1 LAERIWVLAA
11 VALFSG
17 WHWQQLERPTPSP
30 GELAL
35 LAVLAAVPAII
46 AGLGRRRLAIV
57 AAVAATLIAIW
68 RAFAYLPWDAGHPA
82 YPVRIVSG
90 LHDGA
95 KNWFET
101 STPFDPSRFATTSGL
116 VDLCFF
122 GLMAVFAWLLIDGR
136 FALAALGCAFALY
149 AIPSTAVGMGSAGLR
164 AAMFLLLALAI
175 LAVCQRR
182 VPLGGG
188 ALGQLSVLAVATV
201 VAGLVIGSAPGVA
214 KGALFDWR
222 HWNPLAGNGPRVSVG
237 YVWNQDYAP
246 LHWPKQTTTV
256 FQVQSG
262 HPHYWKAGVLTV
274 FDGTRWVA
282 PASPPIQGTY
292 HETDAI
298 ALPLS
303 SETPKEQHPD
313 SGSDITQV
321 GFTIEAL
328 ADPRLLSTGQ
338 PLRYSLSSPIDANL
352 FTDGSVEASGDLAR
366 GATYSVRA
374 YSPNPKP
381 KQLAE
386 VGNGFPAAVAQSVT
400 VDRAVIP
407 VWGSDTH
414 TRTRVPIDRRLVEAS
429 NQAWHAS
436 GADEPGT
443 SEYGAV
449 VALESYFHGKPF
461 RYDQTPPVGPG
472 PVLGYFMLHSHRG
485 YCQMYSGSMALVLR
499 LHGIPARV
507 AYGFT
512 EGTQTQSGYK
522 VTDRDAHSWVEAFF
536 PKYGWIP
543 FEPTPTRNLPE
554 VQASTTNAA
563 WVKSVGDT
571 KKAGQF
577 GINSTQLKL
586 RLTNTF
592 GPNGATRGPH
602 GHGSG
607 GSGRS
612 GDIVVARSGGH
623 SFLLWALTA
632 AAILIAALAAVKMV
646 AVRWRYL
653 RRGPRGQ
660 ASAAYHELAT
670 YIGDQGVRVNANATF
685 EELARLVEHT
695 WGVDA
700 APLATAGSAARYAPP
715 AIADRAGRDVRP
727 ALRRTR
733 RDLRKSIDLRD
744 RAIGSLRL
752 RSMLAQTTHLD

>member
-1 LAERIWVLAA
+1 LAERIWVLVA

-35 LAVLAAVPAII
+35 LAALAAVPAII
-46 AGLGRRRLAIV
+46 VGLGRRRLAIG
-57 AAVAATLIAIW
+57 AAVVVTLIAIW
-68 RAFAYLPWDAGHPA
+68 RAFAYLPWDRGHQV

-122 GLMAVFAWLLIDGR
+122 ALMAVFAWLLIDGR
-136 FALAALGCAFALY
+136 FALAALACAFALY

-164 AAMFLLLALAI
+164 AAIFLLLALAI

-201 VAGLVIGSAPGVA
+201 VAGLVVGSAPGVA

-222 HWNPLAGNGPRVSVG
+222 HWNPLAGNGPQVSVG
-237 YVWNQDYAP
+237 YVWNQDYGP

-256 FQVQSG
+256 FHVESA

-274 FDGTRWVA
+274 FDGTHWVSS
-282 PASPPIQGTY
+282 PATQANY
-292 HETDAI
+292 HATDAI
-298 ALPLS
+298 GIPTS
-303 SETPKEQHPD
+303 QETSKELHPD
-313 SGSDITQV
+313 SPSDITQV
-321 GFTIEAL
+321 GFTVEAL
-328 ADPRLLSTGQ
+328 ADFRLLSTGQ
-338 PLRYSLSSPIDANL
+338 PLRYSLTSPIDASL
-352 FTDGSVEASGDLAR
+352 TTDGSVIATGDMPR
-366 GATYSVRA
+366 GATYTVRA

-386 VGNGFPAAVAQSVT
+386 VGNAFPASVAQSV
-400 VDRAVIP
+400 VVNHAAIP
-407 VWGSDTH
+407 VWGST
-414 TRTRVPIDRRLVEAS
+414 TKKRVLVPIDSRLIAAS

-449 VALESYFHGKPF
+449 VALESYFHGKQF
-461 RYDQTPPVGPG
+461 HYDQTPPVGAG
-472 PVLGYFMLHSHRG
+472 PVLAYFMLHSHRG

-512 EGTQTQSGYK
+512 EGSQTQTGYK
-522 VTDRDAHSWVEAFF
+522 VTDRDAHAWVEAYF

-563 WVKSVGDT
+563 WVHSIGDT
-571 KKAGQF
+571 KNAQQF
-577 GINSTQLKL
+577 GIQSTQLQS
-586 RLTNTF
+586 RLVRGG
-592 GPNGATRGPH
+592 GPNGNIPGR
-602 GHGSG
+602 GHGAG
-607 GSGRS
+607 GG
-612 GDIVVARSGGH
+612 GAPDVVAARSGGH
-623 SFLLWALTA
+623 SFFLWAISA
-632 AAILIAALAAVKMV
+632 AAILIAVLATVKLV

-685 EELARLVEHT
+685 EELAGLVEHT

-700 APLATAGSAARYAPP
+700 SPLARAGSAARYAPP
-715 AIADRAGRDVRP
+715 QIADRAGHEVRP
-727 ALRRTR
+727 ALRRIR

-744 RAIGSLRL
+744 RAVGSLRL

>member
-1 LAERIWVLAA
+1 LAERIWVLVA

-57 AAVAATLIAIW
+57 AAAVATLIAIW
-68 RAFAYLPWDAGHPA
+68 RAFAYLPWDRGHQL
-82 YPVRIVSG
+82 YPVRVVSG

-101 STPFDPSRFATTSGL
+101 STPFDPSRFGTTSGL

-122 GLMAVFAWLLIDGR
+122 ALMAVFAWLLIDGR
-136 FALAALGCAFALY
+136 FALAALACAFALY

-164 AAMFLLLALAI
+164 AAIFLLLALAI

-188 ALGQLSVLAVATV
+188 AIGQLSVLAVATV
-201 VAGLVIGSAPGVA
+201 VAGLVVGSAPGVA

-222 HWNPLAGNGPRVSVG
+222 HWNPLAGNGPQVSVG
-237 YVWNQDYAP
+237 YVWNQDYGP

-256 FQVQSG
+256 FQVQSA

-274 FDGTRWVA
+274 FDGSHWVSS
-282 PASPPIQGTY
+282 PATQANY
-292 HETDAI
+292 HATDAI
-298 ALPLS
+298 GIPT
-303 SETPKEQHPD
+303 SEETSKELHPD
-313 SGSDITQV
+313 NPSDITQV
-321 GFTIEAL
+321 GFTVESL
-328 ADPRLLSTGQ
+328 ADFRLLSTGQ
-338 PLRYSLSSPIDANL
+338 PLRYTLTSPIDASL
-352 FTDGSVEASGDLAR
+352 TTDGSVIATGDLPR
-366 GATYSVRA
+366 GATYTVRA

-386 VGNGFPAAVAQSVT
+386 VGNAFPTSVAQSV
-400 VDRAVIP
+400 VVNRAAIP
-407 VWGSDTH
+407 VWGRATKK
-414 TRTRVPIDRRLVEAS
+414 RTLVPIDSRLIAAS

-449 VALESYFHGKPF
+449 VALESYFHGKQF
-461 RYDQTPPVGPG
+461 HYDQTPPVGPG
-472 PVLGYFMLHSHRG
+472 PVLAYFMLHSHRG

-512 EGTQTQSGYK
+512 EGSQTQNGYK
-522 VTDRDAHSWVEAFF
+522 VTDRDAHAWVEAFF

-554 VQASTTNAA
+554 VQASTTNAS
-563 WVKSVGDT
+563 WVRSIGDQ
-571 KKAGQF
+571 KNASQF
-577 GINSTQLKL
+577 GIQSHQLRR
-586 RLTNTF
+586 RLVGADPHVTNP
-592 GPNGATRGPH
+592 GH
-602 GHGSG
+602 GHGSSG
-607 GSGRS
+607 GGAP
-612 GDIVVARSGGH
+612 GVVAARAGGH
-623 SFLLWALTA
+623 SFFLWAISA
-632 AAILIAALAAVKMV
+632 AAILIAVLAAVKLV

-685 EELARLVEHT
+685 EELAGLVEHT

-700 APLATAGSAARYAPP
+700 SPLAAAGSAARYAPP
-715 AIADRAGRDVRP
+715 EIAARAGHEVRP
-727 ALRRTR
+727 ALRRIR

-744 RAIGSLRL
+744 RAMGSLRL

>member
-1 LAERIWVLAA
+1 LAERIWVLVA

-17 WHWQQLERPTPSP
+17 WHWQQLERPTPSL

-57 AAVAATLIAIW
+57 AAVVATLIAVW
-68 RAFAYLPWDAGHPA
+68 RAFAYLPWDRGHQV

-122 GLMAVFAWLLIDGR
+122 ALMAVFAWLLIDGR
-136 FALAALGCAFALY
+136 FALAALACAFALY

-164 AAMFLLLALAI
+164 AAIFLLLALAI

-201 VAGLVIGSAPGVA
+201 VAGLVVGSAPGVA

-222 HWNPLAGNGPRVSVG
+222 HWNPLAGNGPQVSVG
-237 YVWNQDYAP
+237 YVWNQDYGP

-256 FQVQSG
+256 FHVESA

-274 FDGTRWVA
+274 FDGTHWVSS
-282 PASPPIQGTY
+282 PATQANY
-292 HETDAI
+292 HATDAI
-298 ALPLS
+298 GIPTS
-303 SETPKEQHPD
+303 QETSKELHPD
-313 SGSDITQV
+313 SPSDITQV
-321 GFTIEAL
+321 GFTVEAL
-328 ADPRLLSTGQ
+328 ADFRLLSTGQ
-338 PLRYSLSSPIDANL
+338 PLRYSLTSPIDASL
-352 FTDGSVEASGDLAR
+352 TTDGSVIATGDMPR
-366 GATYSVRA
+366 GATYTVRA

-386 VGNGFPAAVAQSVT
+386 VGNAFPASVAQSV
-400 VDRAVIP
+400 VVNHAAIP
-407 VWGSDTH
+407 VWGSATKK
-414 TRTRVPIDRRLVEAS
+414 RVLVPIDSRLVAAS

-449 VALESYFHGKPF
+449 VALESYFHGKQF
-461 RYDQTPPVGPG
+461 HYDQTPPVGPG
-472 PVLGYFMLHSHRG
+472 PVLAYFMLHSHRG

-512 EGTQTQSGYK
+512 EGSQTQTGYK
-522 VTDRDAHSWVEAFF
+522 VTDRDAHAWVEAYF

-554 VQASTTNAA
+554 VQASTTNAS
-563 WVKSVGDT
+563 WVRSIGDQ
-571 KKAGQF
+571 KNASQF
-577 GINSTQLKL
+577 GIQSHQLQR
-586 RLTNTF
+586 RLVDAAGNPHVTN
-592 GPNGATRGPH
+592 H
-602 GHGSG
+602 GHGSSG
-607 GSGRS
+607 GGAP
-612 GDIVVARSGGH
+612 GVVAARPGGH
-623 SFLLWALTA
+623 SFFLWAISA
-632 AAILIAALAAVKMV
+632 AAILIAVLAAVKLV

-685 EELARLVEHT
+685 EELAGLVEHT

-700 APLATAGSAARYAPP
+700 SPLATAGSAARYAPP
-715 AIADRAGRDVRP
+715 QIADRAGHEVRP
-727 ALRRTR
+727 ALRRIR

-744 RAIGSLRL
+744 RAMGALRL

>member
-1 LAERIWVLAA
+1 MAERIWVLVA

-46 AGLGRRRLAIV
+46 AGLGRRRLAII
-57 AAVAATLIAIW
+57 AAVVTTLIAIW
-68 RAFAYLPWDAGHPA
+68 RAFAYLPWDRGHQV

-95 KNWFET
+95 KNWFDT

-122 GLMAVFAWLLIDGR
+122 ALMAVFAWLLIDGR
-136 FALAALGCAFALY
+136 FALAALACAFALY

-164 AAMFLLLALAI
+164 AAIFLLLALAI

-188 ALGQLSVLAVATV
+188 AIGQLSVLAVATV
-201 VAGLVIGSAPGVA
+201 VAGLVVGSAPGVA

-222 HWNPLAGNGPRVSVG
+222 HWNPLAGNGPQVSVG
-237 YVWNQDYAP
+237 YVWNQDYGP

-256 FQVQSG
+256 FQVQSA

-274 FDGTRWVA
+274 FDGAHWVSS
-282 PASPPIQGTY
+282 PATQASY
-292 HETDAI
+292 HATDAI
-298 ALPLS
+298 GVPT
-303 SETPKEQHPD
+303 SEETSKELHPD
-313 SGSDITQV
+313 SPTDITQV
-321 GFTIEAL
+321 GFTVEAL
-328 ADPRLLSTGQ
+328 ADFRLLSTGQ
-338 PLRYSLSSPIDANL
+338 PLRYTLTSPIDASL
-352 FTDGSVEASGDLAR
+352 TTDGSVIAAGNLPR
-366 GATYSVRA
+366 GATYTVRA

-386 VGNGFPAAVAQSVT
+386 VGNAFPPSVAQSV
-400 VDRAVIP
+400 VVNHAAIP
-407 VWGSDTH
+407 VWGST
-414 TRTRVPIDRRLVEAS
+414 TKKRTLVPIDGRLIAAS
-429 NQAWHAS
+429 DQAWHAS

-449 VALESYFHGKPF
+449 VALESYFHGKQF
-461 RYDQTPPVGPG
+461 HYDQTPPVGPG
-472 PVLGYFMLHSHRG
+472 PVLAYFMLHSHRG

-512 EGTQTQSGYK
+512 EGSQTQTGYK
-522 VTDRDAHSWVEAFF
+522 VTDRDAHAWVEAYF

-563 WVKSVGDT
+563 WAKSVGDQ
-571 KKAGQF
+571 KNAGQF
-577 GINSTQLKL
+577 GIQSQQLRK
-586 RLTNTF
+586 RLTV
-592 GPNGATRGPH
+592 GPNGLPATSLHGH

-607 GSGRS
+607 GGGTPDVRA
-612 GDIVVARSGGH
+612 ARSGGH
-623 SFLLWALTA
+623 SFFLWAISA
-632 AAILIAALAAVKMV
+632 ATILIAVLAAVKLV

-685 EELARLVEHT
+685 EELAGLVEHT

-700 APLATAGSAARYAPP
+700 SPLARAGSAARYAPP
-715 AIADRAGRDVRP
+715 PIADRAGHEVRP
-727 ALRRTR
+727 ALRRIR

-744 RAIGSLRL
+744 RAMGSLRL

>member
-1 LAERIWVLAA
+1 LAERIWVLVA

-35 LAVLAAVPAII
+35 LAALAAVPAII
-46 AGLGRRRLAIV
+46 AGLGRRRLAIA
-57 AAVAATLIAIW
+57 AAVVAPVIAIW
-68 RAFAYLPWDAGHPA
+68 RAFAYLPWDRGHQV
-82 YPVRIVSG
+82 YPVRVVSG

-122 GLMAVFAWLLIDGR
+122 ALMAVFAWLLIDGR
-136 FALAALGCAFALY
+136 FALAALACAFALY

-164 AAMFLLLALAI
+164 AAIFLLLALAI

-188 ALGQLSVLAVATV
+188 AVGQLSVLAVATV

-222 HWNPLAGNGPRVSVG
+222 HWNPLAGNGPEVNVG
-237 YVWNQDYAP
+237 YVWNQDYGP

-256 FQVQSG
+256 FQVQSA

-274 FDGTRWVA
+274 FDGTHWVSS
-282 PASPPIQGTY
+282 PATQASY
-292 HETDAI
+292 HATDAI
-298 ALPLS
+298 GIPTS
-303 SETPKEQHPD
+303 QETSKELHPD
-313 SGSDITQV
+313 SPSDITQV
-321 GFTIEAL
+321 GFTVEAL
-328 ADPRLLSTGQ
+328 ADFRLLSTGQ
-338 PLRYSLSSPIDANL
+338 PLRYTLTSPIDASL
-352 FTDGSVEASGDLAR
+352 TTDGSVMASGDLPR
-366 GATYSVRA
+366 GATYTVRA

-386 VGNGFPAAVAQSVT
+386 VGNAFPASVAQSV
-400 VDRAVIP
+400 VVNHVAIP
-407 VWGSDTH
+407 VWGST
-414 TRTRVPIDRRLVEAS
+414 TKKRTLVPIDARLIAAS

-449 VALESYFHGKPF
+449 VALESYFHDKQF
-461 RYDQTPPVGPG
+461 HYDQTPPVGPG
-472 PVLGYFMLHSHRG
+472 PVLAYFMLHSHRG

-512 EGTQTQSGYK
+512 EGSQTQTGYK
-522 VTDRDAHSWVEAFF
+522 VTDRDAHAWVEAFF

-563 WVKSVGDT
+563 WVHSIGDQ
-571 KKAGQF
+571 KNASQF
-577 GINSTQLKL
+577 GIQSHQLQR
-586 RLTNTF
+586 RLVGAGSPHVTNP
-592 GPNGATRGPH
+592 GH

-607 GSGRS
+607 GG
-612 GDIVVARSGGH
+612 GAPGVVAARSGGH
-623 SFLLWALTA
+623 SFFLWAISA
-632 AAILIAALAAVKMV
+632 AAILIAVLAAVKLV

-685 EELARLVEHT
+685 EELAGLVEHT

-700 APLATAGSAARYAPP
+700 SPLATAGSAARYAPP
-715 AIADRAGRDVRP
+715 QIADRAGREVRP
-727 ALRRTR
+727 ALRRIR

-744 RAIGSLRL
+744 RAMGSLRL

>member
-1 LAERIWVLAA
+1 LAERIWVLVA

-35 LAVLAAVPAII
+35 LAALAAVPAII
-46 AGLGRRRLAIV
+46 VGLGRRRLAIG
-57 AAVAATLIAIW
+57 AAVVVTLIAIW
-68 RAFAYLPWDAGHPA
+68 RAFAYLPWDRGHQV

-122 GLMAVFAWLLIDGR
+122 ALMAVFAWLLIDGR
-136 FALAALGCAFALY
+136 FALAALACAFALY

-164 AAMFLLLALAI
+164 AAIFLLLALAI

-201 VAGLVIGSAPGVA
+201 VAGLVVGSAPGVA

-222 HWNPLAGNGPRVSVG
+222 HWNPLAGNGPQVSVG
-237 YVWNQDYAP
+237 YVWNQDYGP

-256 FQVQSG
+256 FHVESA

-274 FDGTRWVA
+274 FDGTHWVSS
-282 PASPPIQGTY
+282 PATQANY
-292 HETDAI
+292 HATDAI
-298 ALPLS
+298 GIPTS
-303 SETPKEQHPD
+303 QETSKELHPD
-313 SGSDITQV
+313 SPSDITQV
-321 GFTIEAL
+321 GFTVEAL
-328 ADPRLLSTGQ
+328 ADFRLLSTGQ
-338 PLRYSLSSPIDANL
+338 PLRYSLTSPIDASL
-352 FTDGSVEASGDLAR
+352 TTDGSVIATGDMPR
-366 GATYSVRA
+366 GATYTVRA

-386 VGNGFPAAVAQSVT
+386 VGNAFPASVAQSV
-400 VDRAVIP
+400 VVNHAAIP
-407 VWGSDTH
+407 VWGST
-414 TRTRVPIDRRLVEAS
+414 TKKRVLVPIDSRLIAAS

-449 VALESYFHGKPF
+449 VALESYFHGKQF
-461 RYDQTPPVGPG
+461 HYDQTPPVGAG
-472 PVLGYFMLHSHRG
+472 PVLAYFMLHSHRG

-512 EGTQTQSGYK
+512 EGSQTQTGYK
-522 VTDRDAHSWVEAFF
+522 VTDRDAHAWVEAYF

-563 WVKSVGDT
+563 WVHSIGDT
-571 KKAGQF
+571 KNAQQF
-577 GINSTQLKL
+577 GIQSTQLQS
-586 RLTNTF
+586 RLVRGG
-592 GPNGATRGPH
+592 GPNGNIPGR
-602 GHGSG
+602 GHGAG
-607 GSGRS
+607 GG
-612 GDIVVARSGGH
+612 GAPDVVAARSGGH
-623 SFLLWALTA
+623 SFFLWAISA
-632 AAILIAALAAVKMV
+632 ATILIAVLATVKLV

-685 EELARLVEHT
+685 EELAGLVEHT

-700 APLATAGSAARYAPP
+700 SPLARAGSAARYAPP
-715 AIADRAGRDVRP
+715 QIADRAGHEVRP
-727 ALRRTR
+727 ALRRIR

-744 RAIGSLRL
+744 RAVGSLRL

>member
-1 LAERIWVLAA
+1 LAERIWVLVA

-30 GELAL
+30 RELAL

-57 AAVAATLIAIW
+57 AVAVATLIAVW
-68 RAFAYLPWDAGHPA
+68 RAFAYLPWDRGHQV
-82 YPVRIVSG
+82 YPLRIASG

-95 KNWFET
+95 KNWFDT

-136 FALAALGCAFALY
+136 FALAALACAFALF

-164 AAMFLLLALAI
+164 AAIFLLLALAI

-188 ALGQLSVLAVATV
+188 AIGQLAVLAVATV

-222 HWNPLAGNGPRVSVG
+222 HWNPLAGNGPEVSVG
-237 YVWNQDYAP
+237 YVWNQDYGP

-256 FQVQSG
+256 FQVVSA
-262 HPHYWKAGVLTV
+262 HPHYWKAGVDTV
-274 FDGTRWVA
+274 FDGSHWVA
-282 PASPPIQGTY
+282 AASPPSYGTY
-292 HETDAI
+292 TQQNAI
-298 ALPLS
+298 GMP
-303 SETPKEQHPD
+303 PNPD
-313 SGSDITQV
+313 ISKADNGSDITQV

-328 ADPRLLSTGQ
+328 ADPRVLSVGQ
-338 PLRYSLSSPIDANL
+338 PLRYTFSSRIDAQL
-352 FTDGSVEASGDLAR
+352 FTDGSLEATDGDLPR
-366 GATYSVRA
+366 GASYTVRA

-386 VGNGFPAAVAQSVT
+386 AGNAFPPSVTQSVI
-400 VDRAVIP
+400 VKGQPIP
-407 VWGSDTH
+407 VWGSH
-414 TRTRVPIDRRLVEAS
+414 TKQRTGVPIDPELIQAS
-429 NQAWHAS
+429 NQAWRAS
-436 GADEPGT
+436 GADEPRT

-449 VALESYFHGKPF
+449 VALESYFQHKPF
-461 RYDQTPPVGPG
+461 HYDETPPVGPG
-472 PVLGYFMLHSHRG
+472 PVLAYFMLHSHSG

-512 EGTQTQSGYK
+512 EGSPTQNGYK
-522 VTDRDAHSWVEAFF
+522 VINRDAHAWVEAYF

-543 FEPTPTRNLPE
+543 FEPTPTRKLPE
-554 VQASTTNAA
+554 VQASTTNAL
-563 WVKSVGDT
+563 WVKSIGDT
-571 KKAGQF
+571 KNAQQF
-577 GINSTQLKL
+577 GIQSHQLRRRLVGST
-586 RLTNTF
+586 
-592 GPNGATRGPH
+592 GPHVQIPGRGRGPT
-602 GHGSG
+602 G
-607 GSGRS
+607 GG
-612 GDIVVARSGGH
+612 GAPEVVAARSGGH
-623 SFLLWALTA
+623 SFFVWAISA
-632 AAILIAALAAVKMV
+632 AAILIAALAALKLV

-670 YIGDQGVRVNANATF
+670 YMGDQGVRVNANATF
-685 EELARLVEHT
+685 EELAGLVEHT

-700 APLATAGSAARYAPP
+700 SPLARAGSAARYAPP
-715 AIADRAGRDVRP
+715 AIADRAGREVRP
-727 ALRRTR
+727 ALRRIR

-744 RAIGSLRL
+744 RAVGSLRL

>member
-1 LAERIWVLAA
+1 MAERIWVLVA

-35 LAVLAAVPAII
+35 LAALAAVPAII
-46 AGLGRRRLAIV
+46 VGLGRRRLAIG
-57 AAVAATLIAIW
+57 AAVVVTLIAIW
-68 RAFAYLPWDAGHPA
+68 RAFAYLPWDRGHQV

-122 GLMAVFAWLLIDGR
+122 ALMAVFAWLLIDGR
-136 FALAALGCAFALY
+136 FALAALACAFALY

-164 AAMFLLLALAI
+164 AAIFLLLALAI

-188 ALGQLSVLAVATV
+188 AIGQLSVLAVATV
-201 VAGLVIGSAPGVA
+201 VAGLVVGSAPGVA

-222 HWNPLAGNGPRVSVG
+222 HWNPLAGNGPQVSVG
-237 YVWNQDYAP
+237 YVWNQDYGP
-246 LHWPKQTTTV
+246 LRWPKQTTTV
-256 FQVQSG
+256 FQVQSA

-274 FDGTRWVA
+274 FDGAHWVSS
-282 PASPPIQGTY
+282 PATQANY
-292 HETDAI
+292 HATDAI
-298 ALPLS
+298 GIPT
-303 SETPKEQHPD
+303 SEETSKELHPD
-313 SGSDITQV
+313 SPSDITQV
-321 GFTIEAL
+321 GFTVEAL
-328 ADPRLLSTGQ
+328 ADFRLLSTGQ
-338 PLRYSLSSPIDANL
+338 PLRYSLTSPIDASL
-352 FTDGSVEASGDLAR
+352 TTDGSVIATGNLPR
-366 GATYSVRA
+366 GATYTVRA

-386 VGNGFPAAVAQSVT
+386 VGNAFPASVAQSV
-400 VDRAVIP
+400 VVNHAAIP
-407 VWGSDTH
+407 VWGST
-414 TRTRVPIDRRLVEAS
+414 TKKRVLVPIDSRLIAAS

-449 VALESYFHGKPF
+449 VALESYFHGKQF
-461 RYDQTPPVGPG
+461 HYDQTPPVGAG
-472 PVLGYFMLHSHRG
+472 PVLAYFMLHSHRG

-512 EGTQTQSGYK
+512 EGSQTQTGYK
-522 VTDRDAHSWVEAFF
+522 VTDRDAHAWVEAYF

-563 WVKSVGDT
+563 WVHSIGDT
-571 KKAGQF
+571 KNAQQF
-577 GINSTQLKL
+577 GIQSTQLQS
-586 RLTNTF
+586 RLVRGG
-592 GPNGATRGPH
+592 GPNGNIPGR
-602 GHGSG
+602 GHGAG
-607 GSGRS
+607 GG
-612 GDIVVARSGGH
+612 GAPDVVAARSGGH
-623 SFLLWALTA
+623 SFFLWAISA
-632 AAILIAALAAVKMV
+632 AAILIAVLATVKLV

-685 EELARLVEHT
+685 EELAGLVEHT

-700 APLATAGSAARYAPP
+700 SPLARAGSAARYAPP
-715 AIADRAGRDVRP
+715 QIADRAGHEVRP
-727 ALRRTR
+727 ALRRIR

-744 RAIGSLRL
+744 RAVGSLRL

>member
-1 LAERIWVLAA
+1 MAERIWVLAA

-35 LAVLAAVPAII
+35 LAALAAVPAII

-57 AAVAATLIAIW
+57 AAIAATLIAIW
-68 RAFAYLPWDAGHPA
+68 RAFAYLPWDLGHQV

-122 GLMAVFAWLLIDGR
+122 ALMAVFAWLLIDGR
-136 FALAALGCAFALY
+136 FALAALACAFALY

-164 AAMFLLLALAI
+164 AAIFLLLALAI

-188 ALGQLSVLAVATV
+188 AIGQLSVLAVATV
-201 VAGLVIGSAPGVA
+201 VAGLVVGSAPGVA

-222 HWNPLAGNGPRVSVG
+222 HWNPLAGNGPQVSVG
-237 YVWNQDYAP
+237 YVWNQDYGP

-256 FQVQSG
+256 FQVQSTR
-262 HPHYWKAGVLTV
+262 PHYWKAGVLTV
-274 FDGTRWVA
+274 FDGTRWVSSTA
-282 PASPPIQGTY
+282 TQASY
-292 HETDAI
+292 HATDAI
-298 ALPLS
+298 GIPPS
-303 SETPKEQHPD
+303 QETAKELHPD
-313 SGSDITQV
+313 NGSDITQV
-321 GFTIEAL
+321 GFTVEAL
-328 ADPRLLSTGQ
+328 ADFHLLSTGQ
-338 PLRYSLSSPIDANL
+338 PLRYTLTSPIDANL
-352 FTDGSVEASGDLAR
+352 TTDGSVLASGDLPR
-366 GATYSVRA
+366 GATYTVRA
-374 YSPNPKP
+374 YSPNPRP

-386 VGNGFPAAVAQSVT
+386 VGKAFPASVAQSVT
-400 VDRAVIP
+400 VDHVTIP
-407 VWGSDTH
+407 VWGSNVKK
-414 TRTRVPIDRRLVEAS
+414 RTLLPIDGRLVEAS
-429 NQAWHAS
+429 NRAWHAS

-449 VALESYFHGKPF
+449 VALESYFHDKQF
-461 RYDQTPPVGPG
+461 HYDQTPPTGPG
-472 PVLGYFMLHSHRG
+472 PVLAYFMLHSHRG

-512 EGTQTQSGYK
+512 EGSQTQNGYK
-522 VTDRDAHSWVEAFF
+522 VTDRDAHSWVEAYF

-554 VQASTTNAA
+554 VQASTTNAS
-563 WVKSVGDT
+563 WVRSIGDQ
-571 KKAGQF
+571 KNASQF
-577 GINSTQLKL
+577 GINSTQLKR
-586 RLTNTF
+586 RLTNF
-592 GPNGATRGPH
+592 GPNGQKLGQH

-607 GSGRS
+607 VTGNSP
-612 GDIVVARSGGH
+612 DIVVARSGGH
-623 SFLLWALTA
+623 SFFLWAISA
-632 AAILIAALAAVKMV
+632 AAILIAALAAVKLV

-685 EELARLVEHT
+685 EELAGLVEHT

-700 APLATAGSAARYAPP
+700 SPLAKAGSAARYAPP
-715 AIADRAGRDVRP
+715 AIADRAGHEVRP
-727 ALRRTR
+727 ALRRIR

-744 RAIGSLRL
+744 RAMGSLRL

>member
-1 LAERIWVLAA
+1 MAERIWVLVA

-35 LAVLAAVPAII
+35 LAALAAVPAII
-46 AGLGRRRLAIV
+46 AGLGRRRLAIG
-57 AAVAATLIAIW
+57 AAVVVTVIAIW
-68 RAFAYLPWDAGHPA
+68 RAFAYLPWDRGHQV

-101 STPFDPSRFATTSGL
+101 STPFDPTRFATTSGL

-122 GLMAVFAWLLIDGR
+122 ALMAVFAWLLIDGR
-136 FALAALGCAFALY
+136 FALAALACAFALY

-164 AAMFLLLALAI
+164 AAIFLLLALAI

-201 VAGLVIGSAPGVA
+201 VAGLVVGSAPGVA

-222 HWNPLAGNGPRVSVG
+222 HWNPLAGNGPQVSVG
-237 YVWNQDYAP
+237 YVWNQDYGP

-256 FQVQSG
+256 FQVESA

-274 FDGTRWVA
+274 FDGTHWVSS
-282 PASPPIQGTY
+282 PATQANY
-292 HETDAI
+292 HATDAI
-298 ALPLS
+298 GIPT
-303 SETPKEQHPD
+303 SEETSKELHPD
-313 SGSDITQV
+313 SPSDITQV
-321 GFTIEAL
+321 GFTVEAL
-328 ADPRLLSTGQ
+328 ADFRLLATGQ
-338 PLRYSLSSPIDANL
+338 PLRYSLTSPIDASL
-352 FTDGSVEASGDLAR
+352 TTDGSVIASGDLPR
-366 GATYSVRA
+366 GATYTVRA

-386 VGNGFPAAVAQSVT
+386 VGNAFPASVAQSV
-400 VDRAVIP
+400 VVNHAAIP
-407 VWGSDTH
+407 VWGST
-414 TRTRVPIDRRLVEAS
+414 TKKRVLVPIDSRLVAAS
-429 NQAWHAS
+429 NQAWHAA

-449 VALESYFHGKPF
+449 VALESYFHGKQF
-461 RYDQTPPVGPG
+461 HYDQTPPVGPG
-472 PVLGYFMLHSHRG
+472 PVLAYFMLHSHRG

-499 LHGIPARV
+499 LHGIPARI

-512 EGTQTQSGYK
+512 EGSQTQSGYK
-522 VTDRDAHSWVEAFF
+522 VTDRDAHAWVEAFF

-563 WVKSVGDT
+563 WAKSVGDQ
-571 KKAGQF
+571 KNAGQF
-577 GINSTQLKL
+577 GIQSHQLQRRLVGAAGPHVPNS
-586 RLTNTF
+586 
-592 GPNGATRGPH
+592 GH

-607 GSGRS
+607 GG
-612 GDIVVARSGGH
+612 GAPDVVAARSGGH
-623 SFLLWALTA
+623 SFFLWALSA
-632 AAILIAALAAVKMV
+632 AAILIAVLAAVKLV

-685 EELARLVEHT
+685 EELARLVEQT

-700 APLATAGSAARYAPP
+700 SPLAKAGSAARYAPP
-715 AIADRAGRDVRP
+715 AIADRAGHEVRP
-727 ALRRTR
+727 ALRRIR

-744 RAIGSLRL
+744 RAMGSLRL

>member
-1 LAERIWVLAA
+1 LAERIWVLVA

-35 LAVLAAVPAII
+35 LAALAAVPAII
-46 AGLGRRRLAIV
+46 VGLGRRRLAIG
-57 AAVAATLIAIW
+57 AAVVVTLIAIW
-68 RAFAYLPWDAGHPA
+68 RAFAYLPWDRGHQV

-122 GLMAVFAWLLIDGR
+122 ALMAVFAWLLIDGR
-136 FALAALGCAFALY
+136 FALAALACAFALY

-164 AAMFLLLALAI
+164 AAIFLLLALAI

-201 VAGLVIGSAPGVA
+201 VAGLVVGSAPGVA

-222 HWNPLAGNGPRVSVG
+222 HWNPLAGNGPQVSVG
-237 YVWNQDYAP
+237 YVWNQDYGP

-256 FQVQSG
+256 FHVESA

-274 FDGTRWVA
+274 FDGTHWVSS
-282 PASPPIQGTY
+282 PATQANY
-292 HETDAI
+292 HATDAI
-298 ALPLS
+298 GIPTS
-303 SETPKEQHPD
+303 QETSKELHPD
-313 SGSDITQV
+313 SPSDITQV
-321 GFTIEAL
+321 GFTVEAL
-328 ADPRLLSTGQ
+328 ADFRLLSTGQ
-338 PLRYSLSSPIDANL
+338 PLRYSLTSPIDASL
-352 FTDGSVEASGDLAR
+352 TTDGSVIATGDMPR
-366 GATYSVRA
+366 GATYTVRA

-386 VGNGFPAAVAQSVT
+386 VGNAFPASVAQSV
-400 VDRAVIP
+400 VVNHAAIP
-407 VWGSDTH
+407 VWGSATKK
-414 TRTRVPIDRRLVEAS
+414 RVLVPIDSRLVAAS

-449 VALESYFHGKPF
+449 VALESYFHGKQF
-461 RYDQTPPVGPG
+461 HYDQTPPVGPG
-472 PVLGYFMLHSHRG
+472 PVLAYFMLHSHRG

-512 EGTQTQSGYK
+512 EGSQTQTGYK
-522 VTDRDAHSWVEAFF
+522 VTDRDAHAWVEAYF

-554 VQASTTNAA
+554 VQASTTNAS
-563 WVKSVGDT
+563 WVRSIGDQ
-571 KKAGQF
+571 KNASQF
-577 GINSTQLKL
+577 GIQSHQLQR
-586 RLTNTF
+586 RLVDAAGNPHVTN
-592 GPNGATRGPH
+592 H
-602 GHGSG
+602 GHGSSG
-607 GSGRS
+607 GGAP
-612 GDIVVARSGGH
+612 GVVAARPGGH
-623 SFLLWALTA
+623 SFFLWAISA
-632 AAILIAALAAVKMV
+632 AAILIAVLAAVKLV

-685 EELARLVEHT
+685 EELAGLVEHT

-700 APLATAGSAARYAPP
+700 SPLATAGSAARYAPP
-715 AIADRAGRDVRP
+715 QIADRAGHEVRP
-727 ALRRTR
+727 ALRRIR

-744 RAIGSLRL
+744 RAMGALRL

>member
-1 LAERIWVLAA
+1 LAERIWVLVA

-46 AGLGRRRLAIV
+46 SGLGRRRLAIV
-57 AAVAATLIAIW
+57 AAVVATLIAIW
-68 RAFAYLPWDAGHPA
+68 RAFAYLPWDRGHQL
-82 YPVRIVSG
+82 YPVRVVSG

-122 GLMAVFAWLLIDGR
+122 ALMAVFAWLLIDGR
-136 FALAALGCAFALY
+136 FALAALACAFALY

-164 AAMFLLLALAI
+164 AAIFLLLALAI

-188 ALGQLSVLAVATV
+188 AIGQLSVLAVATV
-201 VAGLVIGSAPGVA
+201 VAGLVVGSAPGVA

-222 HWNPLAGNGPRVSVG
+222 HWNPLAGNGPQVSVG
-237 YVWNQDYAP
+237 YVWNQDYGP

-256 FQVQSG
+256 FQVQSA

-274 FDGTRWVA
+274 FDGTHWVSS
-282 PASPPIQGTY
+282 PATQANY
-292 HETDAI
+292 HATDAI
-298 ALPLS
+298 GIPT
-303 SETPKEQHPD
+303 SEETSKVLHPD
-313 SGSDITQV
+313 NPSDITQV
-321 GFTIEAL
+321 GFTVEAL
-328 ADPRLLSTGQ
+328 ADFRLLSTGQ
-338 PLRYSLSSPIDANL
+338 PLRYTLTSPIDASL
-352 FTDGSVEASGDLAR
+352 TTDGSVIASGDLPR
-366 GATYSVRA
+366 GATYTVRA

-386 VGNGFPAAVAQSVT
+386 VGNAFPASVAQSV
-400 VDRAVIP
+400 VVNHAAIP
-407 VWGSDTH
+407 VWGSATKK
-414 TRTRVPIDRRLVEAS
+414 RTLVPIDGRLIAAS

-449 VALESYFHGKPF
+449 VALESYFHGKQF
-461 RYDQTPPVGPG
+461 HYDQTPPVGPG
-472 PVLGYFMLHSHRG
+472 PVLAYFMMHSHRG

-499 LHGIPARV
+499 LHGIPARI

-512 EGTQTQSGYK
+512 EGSQTQNGYK
-522 VTDRDAHSWVEAFF
+522 VTDRDAHAWVEAFF

-554 VQASTTNAA
+554 VQASTTNAS
-563 WVKSVGDT
+563 WVRSIGDQ
-571 KKAGQF
+571 KNASQF
-577 GINSTQLKL
+577 GIQSHQLRR
-586 RLTNTF
+586 RLVGTDPHVTNP
-592 GPNGATRGPH
+592 GH
-602 GHGSG
+602 GHGSSG
-607 GSGRS
+607 GG
-612 GDIVVARSGGH
+612 GPAVVAARAGGH
-623 SFLLWALTA
+623 SFFLWAISA
-632 AAILIAALAAVKMV
+632 AAILIAVLAAVKLV

-670 YIGDQGVRVNANATF
+670 YIGDQGVGVNANATF
-685 EELARLVEHT
+685 EELAGLVEHT

-700 APLATAGSAARYAPP
+700 SPLAAAGSAARYAPP
-715 AIADRAGRDVRP
+715 QIAARAGHEVRP
-727 ALRRTR
+727 ALRRIR

-744 RAIGSLRL
+744 RAMGSLRL

>member
-1 LAERIWVLAA
+1 MAERIWVLVA

-30 GELAL
+30 GALAL
-35 LAVLAAVPAII
+35 LAVLAAMPAII
-46 AGLGRRRLAIV
+46 SGLGRRRLAIV
-57 AAVAATLIAIW
+57 AAVVATLIAIW
-68 RAFAYLPWDAGHPA
+68 RAFAYLPWDRGHQL
-82 YPVRIVSG
+82 YPVRVVSG

-122 GLMAVFAWLLIDGR
+122 ALMAVFAWLLIDGR
-136 FALAALGCAFALY
+136 FALAALACAFALY

-164 AAMFLLLALAI
+164 AAIFLLLALAI

-182 VPLGGG
+182 VPLGGS
-188 ALGQLSVLAVATV
+188 AIGQLSVLAVATV
-201 VAGLVIGSAPGVA
+201 VAGLVVGSAPGVA

-222 HWNPLAGNGPRVSVG
+222 HWNPLAGNGPQVSVG
-237 YVWNQDYAP
+237 YVWNQDYGP

-256 FQVQSG
+256 FQVQSA

-274 FDGTRWVA
+274 FDGSHWVSS
-282 PASPPIQGTY
+282 PATQANY
-292 HETDAI
+292 HATDAI
-298 ALPLS
+298 GIPT
-303 SETPKEQHPD
+303 SEETSKELHPD
-313 SGSDITQV
+313 NPSDITQV
-321 GFTIEAL
+321 GFTVEAL
-328 ADPRLLSTGQ
+328 ADFRLLSTGQ
-338 PLRYSLSSPIDANL
+338 PLRYTLTSPIDASL
-352 FTDGSVEASGDLAR
+352 TTDGSVIASGDLPR
-366 GATYSVRA
+366 GATYTVRA

-386 VGNGFPAAVAQSVT
+386 VGNAFPASVAQSVV
-400 VDRAVIP
+400 VDRAAIP
-407 VWGSDTH
+407 VWGSATKK
-414 TRTRVPIDRRLVEAS
+414 RTLVPIDGRLMAAS

-449 VALESYFHGKPF
+449 VALESYFHGKQF
-461 RYDQTPPVGPG
+461 HYDQTPPVGPG
-472 PVLGYFMLHSHRG
+472 PVLAYFMMHSHRG

-512 EGTQTQSGYK
+512 EGSQTQNGYK
-522 VTDRDAHSWVEAFF
+522 VTDRDAHAWVEAFF

-554 VQASTTNAA
+554 VQASTTNAS
-563 WVKSVGDT
+563 WVRSIGDQ
-571 KKAGQF
+571 KNASQF
-577 GINSTQLKL
+577 GIQSHQLRR
-586 RLTNTF
+586 RLVGTDPHVTNP
-592 GPNGATRGPH
+592 GH

-607 GSGRS
+607 GG
-612 GDIVVARSGGH
+612 GGPAVVAARAGGH
-623 SFLLWALTA
+623 SFFLWAISA
-632 AAILIAALAAVKMV
+632 AAILIAVLAAVKLV

-685 EELARLVEHT
+685 EELAGLVEHT

-700 APLATAGSAARYAPP
+700 SPLAAAGSAARYAPP
-715 AIADRAGRDVRP
+715 QIAARAGHEVRP
-727 ALRRTR
+727 ALRRIR

-744 RAIGSLRL
+744 RAMGSLRL

>member
-1 LAERIWVLAA
+1 MAERIWVLVA

-35 LAVLAAVPAII
+35 LAALAAVPAII

-57 AAVAATLIAIW
+57 AAVVATLIAIW
-68 RAFAYLPWDAGHPA
+68 RAFAYLPWDGGHQL

-90 LHDGA
+90 LHNGA

-136 FALAALGCAFALY
+136 FALAALACAFALY

-164 AAMFLLLALAI
+164 AAIFLLLALAI

-201 VAGLVIGSAPGVA
+201 VAGLVVGSAPGVA

-222 HWNPLAGNGPRVSVG
+222 HWNPLAGNGPQVSVG
-237 YVWNQDYAP
+237 YVWNQDYGP

-256 FQVQSG
+256 FQVQSA

-274 FDGTRWVA
+274 FDGTHWVSS
-282 PASPPIQGTY
+282 PATQANY
-292 HETDAI
+292 HATDAI
-298 ALPLS
+298 GIPT
-303 SETPKEQHPD
+303 SEETSKELHPD
-313 SGSDITQV
+313 SPSDITQV
-321 GFTIEAL
+321 GFTVEAL
-328 ADPRLLSTGQ
+328 ADFRLLSTGQ
-338 PLRYSLSSPIDANL
+338 PLRYSLTSPIDASL
-352 FTDGSVEASGDLAR
+352 TTDGSVIASGDLPR

-386 VGNGFPAAVAQSVT
+386 VGNAFPPSVAQSV
-400 VDRAVIP
+400 VVNHVAIP
-407 VWGSDTH
+407 VWGRATKK
-414 TRTRVPIDRRLVEAS
+414 RTLVPIDGRLVAAS
-429 NQAWHAS
+429 DQAWHAS

-449 VALESYFHGKPF
+449 VALESYFHGKQF
-461 RYDQTPPVGPG
+461 HYDQTPPVGPG
-472 PVLGYFMLHSHRG
+472 PVLAYFMLHSHRG

-512 EGTQTQSGYK
+512 EGSQTQTGYK
-522 VTDRDAHSWVEAFF
+522 VTDRDAHAWVEAFF

-563 WVKSVGDT
+563 WVHSIGDT
-571 KKAGQF
+571 KNATQF
-577 GINSTQLKL
+577 GIQSHQLQR
-586 RLTNTF
+586 RLV
-592 GPNGATRGPH
+592 GSAGPH
-602 GHGSG
+602 VPTQGRGHGAG
-607 GSGRS
+607 GG
-612 GDIVVARSGGH
+612 GAAGVVAARSGGH
-623 SFLLWALTA
+623 SFFLWAISA
-632 AAILIAALAAVKMV
+632 AAILIAVLAAVKLV

-685 EELARLVEHT
+685 EELAGLVEHT

-700 APLATAGSAARYAPP
+700 SPLATAGSAARYAPP
-715 AIADRAGRDVRP
+715 AIADRAGHEVRP
-727 ALRRTR
+727 ALRRIR

-744 RAIGSLRL
+744 RAMGSLRL

>member
-17 WHWQQLERPTPSP
+17 WHWQQLERPSPSP

-35 LAVLAAVPAII
+35 LAVLAAVPAIV

-57 AAVAATLIAIW
+57 AAVAATLIAVW
-68 RAFAYLPWDAGHPA
+68 RAFAYLPWDLGHAA

-95 KNWFET
+95 KDWFET

-136 FALAALGCAFALY
+136 FALAALACAFALY

-164 AAMFLLLALAI
+164 AAIFLLLALAI

-188 ALGQLSVLAVATV
+188 AIGQLSVLAVATV

-237 YVWNQDYAP
+237 YVWNQDYGP

-256 FQVQSG
+256 FQVQAA
-262 HPHYWKAGVLTV
+262 HPHYWKAGVLTL
-274 FDGTRWVA
+274 FDGTRWDSSTA
-282 PASPPIQGTY
+282 TQASY
-292 HETDAI
+292 HATDAI
-298 ALPLS
+298 GIPAS
-303 SETPKEQHPD
+303 QETAKELHPD
-313 SGSDITQV
+313 SRSDITQV
-321 GFTIEAL
+321 GFTVEAL
-328 ADPRLLSTGQ
+328 ADFRLLSTGQ
-338 PLRYSLSSPIDANL
+338 PLRYTLSSPIDANL
-352 FTDGSVEASGDLAR
+352 TTDGSVIASGDLPR
-366 GATYSVRA
+366 GATYTVRV

-386 VGNGFPAAVAQSVT
+386 VGNEFPPSVAQSVT
-400 VDRAVIP
+400 VDHVAIP
-407 VWGSDTH
+407 VWGSGTNK
-414 TRTRVPIDRRLVEAS
+414 RTQVPIDRRLVEAS
-429 NQAWHAS
+429 NRAWHAS

-449 VALESYFHGKPF
+449 VALESYFHGKQF
-461 RYDQTPPVGPG
+461 HYDQTPPVGPG
-472 PVLGYFMLHSHRG
+472 PVLAYFLLHSHRG

-522 VTDRDAHSWVEAFF
+522 VTDRDAHSWVEAYF

-563 WVKSVGDT
+563 WVKSIGDQ
-571 KKAGQF
+571 KNASQF

-586 RLTNTF
+586 RLTNSF
-592 GPNGATRGPH
+592 GPNGPRSAH

-607 GSGRS
+607 GSGSS

-623 SFLLWALTA
+623 SFFLWALSA
-632 AAILIAALAAVKMV
+632 AAVLIAVLAAVKLV

-685 EELARLVEHT
+685 EELAGLVEHT

-700 APLATAGSAARYAPP
+700 SPLATAGSAARYAPP
-715 AIADRAGRDVRP
+715 AIADRAGHEVRP
-727 ALRRTR
+727 ARRRIR

-744 RAIGSLRL
+744 RAMGSLRL